1 MSPENDVERVR
12 LNINEAKLCR
22 EETYTDGEAAA
33 LRQLIP
39 IRPDGT
45 PDPSRRPVFMGMTH
59 VATEAGPVPVH
70 CHLEAT
76 SLEAAVREFPEAA
89 RRALERLVARAREL
103 QREKAGG
110 DTAGPRSAPDT
121 P

>member
-1 MSPENDVERVR
+1 MSPESETHGIR
-12 LNINEAKLCR
+12 LHINEAKLCR

-39 IRPDGT
+39 IKADGT

-70 CHLEAT
+70 CPLEAT
-76 SLEAAVREFPEAA
+76 TLEEAVREFPEAA
-89 RRALERLVARAREL
+89 RKALERLVARAREL
-103 QREKAGG
+103 QREKAGEG
-110 DTAGPRSAPDT
+110 TARAGSEPET

>member
-1 MSPENDVERVR
+1 MSAENESQQIRMH
-12 LNINEAKLCR
+12 INEAKLCR

-70 CHLEAT
+70 CHMEAT
-76 SLEAAVREFPEAA
+76 SLQEAVREFPEAA
-89 RRALERLVARAREL
+89 RKALERLVARAREL
-103 QREKAGG
+103 QEEKAGQ
-110 DTAGPRSAPDT
+110 DAGRPRSAPET
-121 P
+121 A